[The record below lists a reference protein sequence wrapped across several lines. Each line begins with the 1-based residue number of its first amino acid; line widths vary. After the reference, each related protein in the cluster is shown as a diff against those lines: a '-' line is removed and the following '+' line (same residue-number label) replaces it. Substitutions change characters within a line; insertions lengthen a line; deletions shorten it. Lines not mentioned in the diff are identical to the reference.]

1 MYHCV
6 SLSLVV
12 GSELNFF
19 LFSCW
24 LELLKTSGEWIR
36 ILEKI
41 IYTTNKVLWKNGFT
55 SFQQV
60 NAIFTEI
67 TFENSSKWM
76 TSLQKSHLKTP
87 ASECHLYRNHIR
99 KQNHYQQS
107 KTHILHMHYTI
118 NYLNCELTGDSF
130 ECYRQY

>member
-1 MYHCV
+1 
-6 SLSLVV
+6 
-12 GSELNFF
+12 
-19 LFSCW
+19 
-24 LELLKTSGEWIR
+24 
-36 ILEKI
+36 
-41 IYTTNKVLWKNGFT
+41 
-55 SFQQV
+55 
-60 NAIFTEI
+60 
-67 TFENSSKWM
+67 M

-130 ECYRQY
+130 ECYSNTRYKDSGYIVAATSQSIFNDIAVNLIDTFFR